1 MHSTNNNNLILFTNR
16 PSEYLKL
23 LKDNKKKKRE
33 EKKRRK
39 IYPRHRRQ
47 FGSSR
52 ERSIGKEVTR
62 FTRELGQTI
71 LGHALPRLSGNSF

>member
-16 PSEYLKL
+16 PSEYLKF

-33 EKKRRK
+33 ENKRK